1 MRFCI
6 GRHHTMYLANK
17 IIAKRTHRWHSKLVL
32 EMQCPEDAATADL
45 RAWGVTDE
53 DSPNSCPEGFLW
65 ASFRP
70 RLSARFCGG

>member
-1 MRFCI
+1 
-6 GRHHTMYLANK
+6 MYLANK

-53 DSPNSCPEGFLW
+53 DSPNSCPECFLW
-65 ASFRP
+65 VSATIKRAFLW
-70 RLSARFCGG
+70 RLMLSDVDR